1 MSAKPDAGLKAQS
14 LPAEALKADVL
25 PAEIMAARIKAAQ
38 LAAAQGGWPEGAM
51 CSITGARKTR
61 WAWTVATFFGAGFG
75 KPGPGTWG
83 SAAAT
88 LLWTLA
94 VLPLHP
100 APVPLLLWT
109 LAAAA
114 IATAIGVPAATIA
127 AREAHREDPGFVVI
141 DEVAGQWITLLAIP
155 IGQLLNPAFATH
167 ARPDA
172 GHIILAFLLFRLFD
186 VFKPY
191 PIRRLEN
198 LPEGWGIIFDD
209 IAAGLYA
216 GAVLLILSH
225 WL

>member
-1 MSAKPDAGLKAQS
+1 MTAKPDA
-14 LPAEALKADVL
+14 ALKDQAQQASIL
-25 PAEIMAARIKAAQ
+25 AARIKAAQ
-38 LAAAQGGWPEGAM
+38 LAAAKGGWPEGAL
-51 CSITGARKTR
+51 CSIGHARKTL
-61 WAWTVATFFGAGFG
+61 WAWTIATFFGAGLG

-88 LLWTLA
+88 LLWTIA

-100 APVPLLLWT
+100 APLPLLLGT

-114 IATAIGVPAATIA
+114 VAIALGVPAATIA
-127 AREAHREDPGFVVI
+127 AREAGREDPGFVVI

-155 IGQLLNPAFATH
+155 LAQLLPPQIAAH

-186 VFKPY
+186 IFKPY

-198 LPEGWGIIFDD
+198 LPEGWGIVFDD
-209 IAAGLYA
+209 VAAGLYA
-216 GAVLLILSH
+216 GAVLLLVSH